1 MNVYYTFTSKRGHF
15 LTVKIW
21 ENIINYYVSTV
32 CFPPEVDLHHPSL
45 WLFLAQVVAIQSY
58 FYNWKVLLIT
68 FLPFTLLQKIW
79 HVMINFLFCI
89 CFYLIL
95 FYFLLLLLFY
105 GRKYRTLWLIFYFV
119 FVFILFYSLSLLL
132 FFTRC
137 CLSLFSFS
145 CSWMSRRVASATG
158 QNVTGTLGLGA
169 VEQSGKQNRQDLNQH
184 LLHFRLTALS
194 VKMNAGLLS
203 INSPRSVHQAQFAWE
218 WAWLKN

>member
-1 MNVYYTFTSKRGHF
+1 MNVYYTFTSKPGHF

-21 ENIINYYVSTV
+21 EKIIKYFVSTV

-45 WLFLAQVVAIQSY
+45 WLFLAQVVAIQTY

-68 FLPFTLLQKIW
+68 FLPFTLWQKIW
-79 HVMINFLFCI
+79 HVMINFSFCI

-105 GRKYRTLWLIFYFV
+105 GRKYRTLWLIFYLV
-119 FVFILFYSLSLLL
+119 FVFILFYLLL
-132 FFTRC
+132 LFFFTRC

-169 VEQSGKQNRQDLNQH
+169 VEQSGKQNRQDLKQH
-184 LLHFRLTALS
+184 LLHFRLTELS

-218 WAWLKN
+218 WAILKN

>member
-1 MNVYYTFTSKRGHF
+1 MNVYYTFTSKPGHF

-21 ENIINYYVSTV
+21 ENIIKYFVSTV

-45 WLFLAQVVAIQSY
+45 WLFLAQVVAIQTY

-68 FLPFTLLQKIW
+68 FLPFTLWQKIW

-158 QNVTGTLGLGA
+158 QNVTGTLGLGP

>member
-1 MNVYYTFTSKRGHF
+1 MNVYYTFTSKPGHF

-21 ENIINYYVSTV
+21 ENIIKYFVSTV

-45 WLFLAQVVAIQSY
+45 WLFLAQVVAIQTY

-68 FLPFTLLQKIW
+68 FLPFTLWQKIW

>member
-1 MNVYYTFTSKRGHF
+1 MA
-15 LTVKIW
+15 
-21 ENIINYYVSTV
+21 ENMACYDQFFILY
-32 CFPPEVDLHHPSL
+32 
-45 WLFLAQVVAIQSY
+45 LFLSY
-58 FYNWKVLLIT
+58 LILFFITIT
-68 FLPFTLLQKIW
+68 FLWQKIW

-89 CFYLIL
+89 CFY
-95 FYFLLLLLFY
+95 
-105 GRKYRTLWLIFYFV
+105 
-119 FVFILFYSLSLLL
+119 FILFIYYY
-132 FFTRC
+132 FFLTRC

-169 VEQSGKQNRQDLNQH
+169 VEQSGKQNRQDLKQH

-218 WAWLKN
+218 WARLKN

>member
-1 MNVYYTFTSKRGHF
+1 MA
-15 LTVKIW
+15 
-21 ENIINYYVSTV
+21 ENMACYDEFFILY
-32 CFPPEVDLHHPSL
+32 
-45 WLFLAQVVAIQSY
+45 LFLSY
-58 FYNWKVLLIT
+58 LILFFITIT
-68 FLPFTLLQKIW
+68 FLWQKIW
-79 HVMINFLFCI
+79 HVMINFLFFI
-89 CFYLIL
+89 LFL
-95 FYFLLLLLFY
+95 FYFIY
-105 GRKYRTLWLIFYFV
+105 YY
-119 FVFILFYSLSLLL
+119 YY

-169 VEQSGKQNRQDLNQH
+169 VEQSGKQNRQDLKQH

-218 WAWLKN
+218 WARLKN

>member
-1 MNVYYTFTSKRGHF
+1 MNVYYTFTSKPGHF

-21 ENIINYYVSTV
+21 ENIIKYFVSTV

-45 WLFLAQVVAIQSY
+45 WLFLAQVVAIQTY

-68 FLPFTLLQKIW
+68 FLPFTLWQKIW

-105 GRKYRTLWLIFYFV
+105 GRKYRTLWLIFYLV
-119 FVFILFYSLSLLL
+119 FVFILFYLLL
-132 FFTRC
+132 LFFFTRC

-169 VEQSGKQNRQDLNQH
+169 VEQSGKQNRQDLKQH
-184 LLHFRLTALS
+184 LLHFRLTELS

-218 WAWLKN
+218 WAILKN

>member
-1 MNVYYTFTSKRGHF
+1 MNVYDTFTSKPGHF

-21 ENIINYYVSTV
+21 ENIIKYFVSTV

-45 WLFLAQVVAIQSY
+45 WLSLAQLVAIQTY
-58 FYNWKVLLIT
+58 FYNWKVLLT
-68 FLPFTLLQKIW
+68 CHL
-79 HVMINFLFCI
+79 H
-89 CFYLIL
+89 
-95 FYFLLLLLFY
+95 Y
-105 GRKYRTLWLIFYFV
+105 GRKYGMLWLIFYFV
-119 FVFILFYSLSLLL
+119 FVFILSYFIFYYYYFFMAENMARYDYFFILYL
-132 FFTRC
+132 FLFYFIYYYYFFLTRC

-169 VEQSGKQNRQDLNQH
+169 VEQSGKQNRQDLKQH
-184 LLHFRLTALS
+184 LLHFRLTELS

-218 WAWLKN
+218 WATLKN